1 MRRSVF
7 DDFIFY
13 DRKNNE
19 IWIGRRDIALN
30 NVWRWCCYNGK
41 KAIYPKSKEKL
52 PKHWTI
58 IDRQD
63 EMTLLSSR

>member
-41 KAIYPKSKEKL
+41 KAKKNYLNIG
-52 PKHWTI
+52 
-58 IDRQD
+58 
-63 EMTLLSSR
+63 LSLIVKMR